1 MSTWPKKVPCPTKG
15 PICDKRMQTFLEW
28 SLTRLC
34 FSALKEAKDDAR
46 PATGDERDEAQ
57 VIMMIRLRSNHGY
70 RCLRCM
76 DGMTSCGFCLTRKS
90 VRKTLNCLNVA
101 FQGDG

>member
-1 MSTWPKKVPCPTKG
+1 MAQKSPLSHKRAQ
-15 PICDKRMQTFLEW
+15 CDKRMQIVLEL

-57 VIMMIRLRSNHGY
+57 VIMMIILRSNHGY
-70 RCLRCM
+70 RCLQCM
-76 DGMTSCGFCLTRKS
+76 DGTTSCGFCLTRKS
-90 VRKTLNCLNVA
+90 V
-101 FQGDG
+101 